1 MKPIRYLATC
11 TGFALLLV
19 SGWSPSAR
27 AQGPSANAGIFARGL
42 NNPLAWKSV
51 GPAPPAIEAAIAA
64 HAPSHTIYIASLGGG
79 VLKSNDGGI
88 SFAAI
93 NNGLDSMVVASLAMA
108 PNDPNLVYVGTSTGI
123 YKTVDGGATWNITGE
138 FRLPLALVMDPIDPN
153 ILYAGYNAGFGL
165 NLMKTIDGG
174 DTWLPAS
181 DGLGNPPVFSL
192 AINPNNTNV
201 VYAGTAGEGAF
212 KTTDGGINW
221 APIDIDSTVWS
232 LLVDPNDG
240 NVVYAGSNGNGVFK
254 STDGGASF
262 VRIGSPPVGV
272 VLALAGS
279 GNQLYAGTASQGISV
294 SKDGGVTWAN
304 TGISDGLGLALSV
317 DSAGA
322 VYAGTNFDGAFQRP
336 APASSPD
343 DSFLRSAA
351 WRRLAWRQL
360 KDCKCQDGHALAVD
374 PSDHDHVFLS
384 TNDGGLLV
392 TEDGGRTWE
401 DGGVNG
407 LVSRAP
413 RGVAFD
419 PQQPRRV
426 YAGSFT
432 GGGFFKSEDHGKHW
446 VRRLFGGGQIYVAGV
461 AVDPVDHSIYIS
473 TFRSGDG
480 IWKSIDYGETFTR
493 IDRAPDA
500 APDDF
505 LFLSGRGIVVDP
517 HDHRTVYFAGTGGIW
532 RSEDAGASWINVDG
546 TRVLSIAV
554 DPTNS
559 NIVYA
564 GAGVGVL
571 KSTDGGA
578 SFSPKSTGLPE
589 DIQTSRTGSVLVDP
603 NRPNVLYVGTEGA
616 GVFKSTD
623 GAETWFPI
631 NSGLDDQ
638 NVFGLAMDPDLPNI
652 LYASTSS
659 SVYKISTAGQ

>member
-1 MKPIRYLATC
+1 MKTICRLVIC
-11 TGFALLLV
+11 TFFAQLLGL
-19 SGWSPSAR
+19 SSSSIAY
-27 AQGPSANAGIFARGL
+27 AQVPKAEQIVVTKELQILHS
-42 NNPLAWKSV
+42 WKAI

-64 HAPSHTIYIASLGGG
+64 HAQSHTVYIASLGGG
-79 VLKSNDGGI
+79 VLKSTDGGI
-88 SFAAI
+88 SFGAI

-138 FRLPLALVMDPIDPN
+138 FRLPLALIMDPSNPN
-153 ILYAGYNAGFGL
+153 ILYAGYNAGLGL

-181 DGLGNPPVFSL
+181 DGIGNPPVFSL
-192 AINPNNTNV
+192 AINPNNSNV

-212 KTTDGGINW
+212 KSTDGGISW
-221 APIDIDSTVWS
+221 TPIDIDSTVWS
-232 LLVDPNDG
+232 MLVDPNDG

-254 STDGGASF
+254 STNGGASF
-262 VRIGSPPVGV
+262 VRIGSPTVGV
-272 VLALAGS
+272 ILALARS

-294 SKDGGVTWAN
+294 SNDGGVTWTN

-317 DSAGA
+317 DGSGA

-336 APASSPD
+336 APTTNSG
-343 DSFLRSAA
+343 DSFPYSAT

-360 KDCKCQDGHALAVD
+360 SACKCQDGHALAID
-374 PSDHDHVFLS
+374 PSDHNHVFLS
-384 TNDGGLLV
+384 TNDGGLLA
-392 TEDGGRTWE
+392 TDDGGRTWK

-419 PQQPRRV
+419 PQQPKRV

-446 VRRLFGGGQIYVAGV
+446 ARRLFGGGQIYVAGV

-500 APDDF
+500 APDEF

-517 HDHRTVYFAGTGGIW
+517 HDHRTVYFAGSSGIW
-532 RSEDAGASWINVDG
+532 RSQDAGASWINVDE
-546 TRVLSIAV
+546 TPVLSV
-554 DPTNS
+554 TPDPTYS

-564 GAGVGVL
+564 GANPGVL

-578 SFSPKSTGLPE
+578 SFSPKSVGLPE
-589 DIQTSRTGSVLVDP
+589 DTQTSRTGSVQVDP

-616 GVFKSTD
+616 GVFKSID
-623 GAETWFPI
+623 GAENWFPL
-631 NSGLDDQ
+631 NTGLDDQ
-638 NVFGLAMDPDLPNI
+638 NVFGLAMDPSSPGI

-659 SVYKISTAGQ
+659 SVYKISIASR